1 MNDTRRELQGLWLVL
16 SRILLGALP
25 IVAIIFALQLLPEMG
40 IVLYKEQFLIV
51 MLTIAVVL
59 VVITIPP
66 LRPREGQPLP
76 TSVPWY
82 DVFLTLAMLGAG
94 GYTAGYY
101 NVLVHEL
108 GLLTTDKIVVS
119 AVGIIILLEATRRVA
134 GYTMMAI
141 GLIALAYTFFGNNL
155 EGLFEIR
162 RFSLERIAVYNYM
175 NPGSIHGIPLFVA
188 STVVTMF
195 ILFGQML
202 FAVGAGQAI
211 SDFSFSLMGRRRGGA
226 AKVSV
231 VASAL
236 FGSLSGSASAN
247 VATTG
252 MLTIPMMRQTGYADY
267 KAAAIEAVASTGGLI
282 LPPIMAATGFIMAEF
297 LGVPYAEV
305 ALAATLPALLFYFC
319 VFLQV
324 DFEAR
329 KAGLAGWTGG
339 ELPKVWRSIIAVL
352 PVLFPVAVL
361 LYSLFGL
368 HRSAELSGFFAT
380 VATIA
385 ISLVIPSMRRNWRTY
400 FKVLVSTGDKVIFVI
415 IVTAIAGLV
424 VGCLGL
430 TGLGSTLAQKL
441 VEVADG
447 NVWVLL
453 AMAALGSIVLGMGVP
468 VTATYII
475 LVVLVGPAL
484 VQVGIP
490 ELAAHMFVFYYGTLS
505 FLTPPVAISV
515 FVAAA
520 LAGSAPMKTAFFAL
534 RLAIVAYLIPF
545 LFVFETSYL
554 LEGSALQIG
563 QTVVSALA
571 GIGLLSIGLVGYV
584 NSQVPIILR
593 IIVIVVGGAIL
604 WWGPSMIAVTGGG
617 VALVVGLYFY
627 SMRHDTIS
635 SPGTAGQSNQVG

>member
-1 MNDTRRELQGLWLVL
+1 MNDTRRELRGSWLAL
-16 SRILLGALP
+16 TRILLGALP
-25 IVAIIFALQLLPEMG
+25 IIAIIFALHLLPEMG
-40 IVLYKEQFLIV
+40 IVLFKEQFLIV
-51 MLTIAVVL
+51 MLTLAVIL
-59 VVITIPP
+59 ALITIPP
-66 LRPREGQPLP
+66 SKPREGEPVP

-82 DVFLTLAMLGAG
+82 DVLLALAMLGAG

-101 NVLVHEL
+101 HTLVHEL
-108 GLLTTDKIVVS
+108 GLLTTDKIVIS

-134 GYTMMAI
+134 GFAMMTI
-141 GLIALAYTFFGNNL
+141 GVVALAYTFFGNNL

-162 RFSLERIAVYNYM
+162 RFSVERIAVYNYM

-195 ILFGQML
+195 VLFGQML

-226 AKVSV
+226 AKMSV

-252 MLTIPMMRQTGYADY
+252 MLTIPMMRKSGYADY

-305 ALAATLPALLFYFC
+305 AIAATLPALLFYFC

-324 DFEAR
+324 DLEAR
-329 KAGLAGWTGG
+329 KAGLTGWSGDQ
-339 ELPKVWRSIIAVL
+339 LPNLGKSISAVL
-352 PVLFPVAVL
+352 PVLVPVSVL

-368 HRSAELSGFFAT
+368 HRSAELSAFFAT
-380 VATIA
+380 VATVA
-385 ISLVIPSMRRNWRTY
+385 ISLVIPSMRRPWRSY
-400 FKVLVSTGDKVIFVI
+400 LKVLVSTGDTVIFVI

-441 VEVADG
+441 VEIAGG

-453 AMAALGSIVLGMGVP
+453 IMAALGSIVLGMGVP

-520 LAGSAPMKTAFFAL
+520 LAGSGPMKTAFFAL

-545 LFVFETSYL
+545 LFVFEASYL
-554 LEGSALQIG
+554 LEGTVQQIAQTMISAL
-563 QTVVSALA
+563 T
-571 GIGLLSIGLVGYV
+571 GIGLLSIGLVGHV
-584 NSQVPIILR
+584 NSRLPSILR
-593 IIVIVVGGAIL
+593 MLLIAIGGAIL
-604 WWGPSMIAVTGGG
+604 WWGPTMIAVAGSGIVL
-617 VALVVGLYFY
+617 VAGIYIVF
-627 SMRHDTIS
+627 SQARPD
-635 SPGTAGQSNQVG
+635 